1 MADKY
6 VPSGIASPSGV
17 LKTILF
23 GILASFILP
32 IIYIIL
38 VRLIPNIWFNGICA
52 LLLGMGLGFFIDL
65 GIKIGKIR
73 NFKVAIAIAVFC
85 GLLAFY
91 FQWIVFDALMYSAN
105 GFTFKLSGTDI
116 GNLFKDAFYLFTHPI
131 VLFDEIKYLNEIG
144 TFRIKGSSTVSGGM
158 LWFIWFGEFLVIM
171 GGIIFAVG
179 NGQVTQPFSET
190 YDKWMERRKLINRI
204 NYIHS
209 KDDFLIALSNKNTD
223 LLKHNPELV
232 DQQNFAEVV
241 VFELPGEQAKY
252 INVINVD
259 NAVDKKGRVTAKKK
273 NLFTNLRITNLE
285 V

>member
-1 MADKY
+1 
-6 VPSGIASPSGV
+6 
-17 LKTILF
+17 
-23 GILASFILP
+23 
-32 IIYIIL
+32 
-38 VRLIPNIWFNGICA
+38 
-52 LLLGMGLGFFIDL
+52 
-65 GIKIGKIR
+65 
-73 NFKVAIAIAVFC
+73 
-85 GLLAFY
+85 
-91 FQWIVFDALMYSAN
+91 
-105 GFTFKLSGTDI
+105 
-116 GNLFKDAFYLFTHPI
+116 
-131 VLFDEIKYLNEIG
+131 
-144 TFRIKGSSTVSGGM
+144 
-158 LWFIWFGEFLVIM
+158 
-171 GGIIFAVG
+171 
-179 NGQVTQPFSET
+179 
-190 YDKWMERRKLINRI
+190 MERRKLINRI